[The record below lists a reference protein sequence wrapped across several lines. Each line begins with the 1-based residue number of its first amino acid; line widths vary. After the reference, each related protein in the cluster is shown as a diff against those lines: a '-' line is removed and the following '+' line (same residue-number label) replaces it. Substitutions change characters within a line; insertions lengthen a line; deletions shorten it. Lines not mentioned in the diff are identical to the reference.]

1 MIEIRDLKIHFGE
14 QEVLR
19 GIDWFITPKS
29 RIGLVGDNGAGK
41 TTLLRALTGAAD
53 YEGTIS
59 MPKGHAVGY
68 LPQDLVEIKEMPLM
82 DYLKESAGLSELSR
96 QLADCERSMSGAEA
110 AGGGL
115 RALLSQHERLQRS
128 FEAKGGFEFEIEAK
142 RVLHGLG
149 FAPERDA
156 SRVTSEFSGGW
167 KMRVAMAA
175 LLLSRSDIMLLDEPT
190 NHLDTESM
198 EWLESWLR
206 DYQGTIIAVSHDRRF
221 LDNVVTSVAELANG
235 RLNLYSCGYEKFLT
249 EREQRRARLEA
260 EREQQKERI

>member
-96 QLADCERSMSGAEA
+96 QLADCERSMSGA
-110 AGGGL
+110 
-115 RALLSQHERLQRS
+115 
-128 FEAKGGFEFEIEAK
+128 
-142 RVLHGLG
+142 
-149 FAPERDA
+149 
-156 SRVTSEFSGGW
+156 
-167 KMRVAMAA
+167 
-175 LLLSRSDIMLLDEPT
+175 
-190 NHLDTESM
+190 
-198 EWLESWLR
+198 
-206 DYQGTIIAVSHDRRF
+206 
-221 LDNVVTSVAELANG
+221 
-235 RLNLYSCGYEKFLT
+235 
-249 EREQRRARLEA
+249 
-260 EREQQKERI
+260 